1 MKCTFG
7 KIVSACL
14 LACAATG
21 CVQAT
26 KEKAM
31 IDSESFYVGKIVDC
45 DQVVNR
51 HPRFAKAFEFL
62 KRPDLFTLPV
72 GRYELDGDNMWAM
85 IQDAELKPF
94 GDIQHP
100 EVHATYIDIQ
110 APLTGPET
118 IGLLPLTPE
127 ALAKIAVDAGKD
139 IGFFDA
145 KTQPAT
151 LTPGEFAILMP
162 PYGGHAPCRSM
173 DGARKIRKLVIKIRK

>member
-1 MKCTFG
+1 
-7 KIVSACL
+7 
-14 LACAATG
+14 
-21 CVQAT
+21 
-26 KEKAM
+26 M
-31 IDSESFYVGKIVDC
+31 IDSDNFYVGKISDC
-45 DQVVNR
+45 DQVVDR

-62 KRPDLFTLPV
+62 KRPDLFTMPV

-85 IQDAELKPF
+85 IQDADLKPF
-94 GDIQHP
+94 GDVQHP

-118 IGLLPLTPE
+118 IGLLPLTPD
-127 ALAKIAVDAGKD
+127 ALAKITVDAKKD

-162 PYGGHAPCRSM
+162 PYGAHAPCRST